1 MLNSGQTF
9 RLLAFCL
16 AGLAGLGYAEDKVSV
31 ANFADDQLS
40 LLTEKSF
47 VGHTDYQ
54 LVQQTR
60 APQTLAQQSSEEQ
73 GLEQAPYTVLRAEA
87 SQSASSLYRSIEVDL
102 TQTPLLNWS
111 WRVENVYPIEN
122 QQVKQGD
129 DYPARV
135 YVVVRDG
142 WLPWQVRALN
152 YVWSNHPTQLSHWDN
167 PFTDQAIMIP
177 LKAGSAQLGQWH
189 HEQVNIAEDFYR
201 VFGERIEKIDGVA
214 IMTDADNAGGKATA
228 YYGNIY
234 FSR

>member
-9 RLLAFCL
+9 RLLVFCL
-16 AGLAGLGYAEDKVSV
+16 TCLPALGYAEAKVSV

-47 VGHTDYQ
+47 VGHTDYR
-54 LVQQTR
+54 LVEQALEQQTS
-60 APQTLAQQSSEEQ
+60 LQQSLEQQ
-73 GLEQAPYTVLRAEA
+73 GLQQERQTVLRAEA
-87 SQSASSLYRSIEVDL
+87 SKSASSLYRSMEVDL

-111 WRVENVYPIEN
+111 WRVENVYSIEN

-152 YVWSNHPTQLSHWDN
+152 YVWSNHPTQLSHWAN
-167 PFTDQAIMIP
+167 PFTDQAVMIP

-189 HEQVNIAEDFYR
+189 HEQVNIADDFYR
-201 VFGERIEKIDGVA
+201 VFGDRIEKIDGVA

>member
-1 MLNSGQTF
+1 MSKHALLKQLRTTA
-9 RLLAFCL
+9 RLLTL
-16 AGLAGLGYAEDKVSV
+16 ALALVAPTSHAENNIFV
-31 ANFADDQLS
+31 ADFSENQLS
-40 LLTEKSF
+40 HFKEKSF
-47 VGHTDYQ
+47 FGHTKYQ
-54 LVQQTR
+54 LVQQG
-60 APQTLAQQSSEEQ
+60 QQ
-73 GLEQAPYTVLRAEA
+73 TVLRAET
-87 SQSASSLYRSIEVDL
+87 SNNASSLYRSMEVDL
-102 TQTPLLNWS
+102 RQTPNLNWS
-111 WRVENVYPIEN
+111 WRVENVYPITD
-122 QQVKQGD
+122 QLVKQGD

-201 VFGERIEKIDGVA
+201 VFGDRIEKIDGVA

>member
-1 MLNSGQTF
+1 MCKHPQSRLTRIGTP
-9 RLLAFCL
+9 LLAL
-16 AGLAGLGYAEDKVSV
+16 SLMALSVMGYAEQNISV
-31 ANFADDQLS
+31 VNFSEDQLS
-40 LLTEKSF
+40 LFEEKSF

-54 LVQQTR
+54 LLQQG
-60 APQTLAQQSSEEQ
+60 QQ
-73 GLEQAPYTVLRAEA
+73 TVLRAQT
-87 SQSASSLYRSIEVDL
+87 SNNASSLYRTMEVDL
-102 TQTPLLNWS
+102 TKTPRLNWS
-111 WRVENVYPIEN
+111 WRVDNVYSIEN
-122 QQVKQGD
+122 QQIKQGD

-152 YVWSNHPTQLSHWDN
+152 YVWSNHPTQLSHWAN
-167 PFTDQAIMIP
+167 PFTGQAIMIP
-177 LKAGSAQLGQWH
+177 LKAGSSQLGQWH
-189 HEQVNIAEDFYR
+189 HEQVNISDDFYR

>member
-1 MLNSGQTF
+1 MPYRPLASP
-9 RLLAFCL
+9 LLAL
-16 AGLAGLGYAEDKVSV
+16 TLISGSALSHAEPNVSV
-31 ANFADDQLS
+31 ADFAADKLS
-40 LLTEKSF
+40 LFKEKSF
-47 VGHTDYQ
+47 VGHTSYQ
-54 LVQQTR
+54 LVQQG
-60 APQTLAQQSSEEQ
+60 QQ
-73 GLEQAPYTVLRAEA
+73 TVLRAEA
-87 SQSASSLYRSIEVDL
+87 SNNASSLYRSMEVDL
-102 TQTPLLNWS
+102 SKTPWLNWS
-111 WRVENVYPIEN
+111 WRVDNVYPIEN
-122 QQVKQGD
+122 QQHKQGD
-129 DYPARV
+129 DYPARI

-152 YVWSNHPTQLSHWDN
+152 YVWSNQTTELSHWDN

-177 LKAGSAQLGQWH
+177 LKAGSGQLGQWH